1 MVDIIDYL
9 NRNGF
14 EACKTK
20 GSKYVRVKDLIGVD
34 KLIATQED
42 AIHFVK
48 TRSMSSWGFA
58 RESKALDK
66 VEGSYE

>member
-1 MVDIIDYL
+1 MQDIIDYL

-14 EACKTK
+14 EARRTK
-20 GSKYVRVKDLIGVD
+20 GGKYVRVKDLIGVD
-34 KLIATQED
+34 KLMATRED

-66 VEGSYE
+66 LEGK